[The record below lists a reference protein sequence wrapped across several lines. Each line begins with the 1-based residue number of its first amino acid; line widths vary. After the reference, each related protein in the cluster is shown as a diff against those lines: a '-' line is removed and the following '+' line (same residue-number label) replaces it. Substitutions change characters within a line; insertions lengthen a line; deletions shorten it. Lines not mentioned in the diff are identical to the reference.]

1 MSDKEYDDENS
12 GAVFPPFAD
21 QKYILQGEIDI
32 EKSKHKVVVVKGK
45 TKQGV
50 DIIRFYTEL
59 CAIFPN
65 LITNQNA
72 PDYTGTLN
80 DSWNVKNNRIAAWV
94 KEYGASDGN
103 GVKTKYMNLQ
113 FSEPQTKETL
123 DNTEKTSNDSI
134 DDEIPF

>member
-1 MSDKEYDDENS
+1 MSDKEYDSENS

-32 EKSKHKVVVVKGK
+32 EKSNHKLVVVKGK

-50 DIIRFYTEL
+50 DIIKFYTEL

-65 LITNQNA
+65 QSTNQNA
-72 PDYTGTLN
+72 PDYTGKLN

-94 KEYGASDGN
+94 KEYQD
-103 GVKTKYMNLQ
+103 KKYMSLQ
-113 FSEPQTKETL
+113 FSESQTKETL